1 MSKIKRK
8 IIKIDEEKCNGCEQC
23 IPSCPEGALKI
34 VQTPKG
40 PKARLV
46 KENFCDGLGACL
58 GTCPMDA
65 ITEGDDAYEVNTD
78 RCLGCGVCVPTC
90 PSEAIKLNRKPEEEH
105 TKPADNMVA
114 WMMERSASTG
124 KSLESFM

>member
-1 MSKIKRK
+1 VITKSNFYAE
-8 IIKIDEEKCNGCEQC
+8 IDAD
-23 IPSCPEGALKI
+23 SCVSCGVCADE
-34 VQTPKG
+34 
-40 PKARLV
+40 R
-46 KENFCDGLGACL
+46 
-58 GTCPMDA
+58 CPMDA